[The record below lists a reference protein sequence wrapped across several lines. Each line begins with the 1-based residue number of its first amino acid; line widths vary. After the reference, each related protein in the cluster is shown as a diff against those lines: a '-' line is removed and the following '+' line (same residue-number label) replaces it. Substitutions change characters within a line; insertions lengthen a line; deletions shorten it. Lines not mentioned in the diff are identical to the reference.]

1 MHPELLYKQTFYSH
15 FVYNFHSLK
24 SAKEEPQKIS
34 LSFTKNRNYDLQK
47 NNILIGNLMGFWS
60 LLCSELILSSSHES
74 RLMTRETWDYWKPES
89 AHGNISK
96 IHGNF
101 WMRKNTETFA
111 NFRKLL
117 FQKSKIHQETDQNG
131 QKLQGTIV

>member
-1 MHPELLYKQTFYSH
+1 MHPELLYKQAFYSH

-60 LLCSELILSSSHES
+60 LLCSKPILSFSAASIKLVLEKF
-74 RLMTRETWDYWKPES
+74 RLYEIEVCLVYDS
-89 AHGNISK
+89 
-96 IHGNF
+96 
-101 WMRKNTETFA
+101 
-111 NFRKLL
+111 
-117 FQKSKIHQETDQNG
+117 
-131 QKLQGTIV
+131 